1 MTFCEALSCAS
12 LFFVVNDYFQTPS
25 GGYRKLFSKA
35 TFVIWCY
42 ISPEIEMDFVEW
54 IVEGVVSRRWIPSDG
69 DSIRIL
75 LTATTYDKQTKWKQ
89 GLGNKT
95 RQKTTV
101 FLTFYFS

>member
-1 MTFCEALSCAS
+1 
-12 LFFVVNDYFQTPS
+12 
-25 GGYRKLFSKA
+25 
-35 TFVIWCY
+35 
-42 ISPEIEMDFVEW
+42 MDFVEW